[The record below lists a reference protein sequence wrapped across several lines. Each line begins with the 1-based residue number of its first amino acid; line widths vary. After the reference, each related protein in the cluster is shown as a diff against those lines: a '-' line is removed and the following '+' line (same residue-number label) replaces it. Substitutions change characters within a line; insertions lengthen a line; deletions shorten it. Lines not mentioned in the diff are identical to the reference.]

1 MLGFDLRERYSGR
14 GMFGRTCFGFVTDK
28 IGAELNLAACLLDLY
43 GEGSIDLIKRMA
55 ECAAQD
61 SMGLKSIY
69 YYYRL
74 EWSEEETEEDED
86 QSH

>member
-1 MLGFDLRERYSGR
+1 MNIPNKEKEMIREACEMLGFDLRERYSGR
-14 GMFGRTCFGFVTDK
+14 GMFGRRCLGFV
-28 IGAELNLAACLLDLY
+28 Y